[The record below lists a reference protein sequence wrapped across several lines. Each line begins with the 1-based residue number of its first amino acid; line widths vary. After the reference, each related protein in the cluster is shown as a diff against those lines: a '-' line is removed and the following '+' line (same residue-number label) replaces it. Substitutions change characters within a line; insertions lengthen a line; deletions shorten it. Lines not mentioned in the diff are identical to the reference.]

1 MTSDHRG
8 RARADRPDHPG
19 GEHEQAAEMQEMMRE
34 QHERWLWRD
43 WTSIVLGL
51 WLATSPV
58 TLGYRSAVMTWNDV
72 IAGMAIVVFGMIS
85 LSPRR
90 ELARWGICA
99 VGIWLLFAPLVFW
112 APDASA
118 YLNDTIVGAFAIAF
132 GVLVPMMP
140 GKAHHMV
147 MMAPGPDLPPG
158 WSYNPSTWL
167 QRAPPIALAFIAFF
181 AARYLAAY
189 QLGYIGRVWDPFFG
203 DGTRRVLES
212 EVSRAWP
219 ISDAGL
225 GALSYLLEALSGL
238 MGGVRR
244 WRTMPWMVAMFG
256 VLVVPLGVTSIVL
269 VILQPV
275 TVGAWCTICL
285 FTAVLMLLMIPF
297 AVDEVV
303 AMGQFLA
310 RSRREGKPFWRT
322 FWVGG
327 TLAERA
333 ADERSPALTAP
344 LAQTLPATAWGVS
357 VPWTLLASAGIGLWL
372 MFAPSVFNTGGAAAD
387 STHLVGALV
396 VTVAVTAV
404 AEVLRGARYLNV
416 LLGGWIALAPW
427 VLAGAPPAARWHD
440 LAVGA
445 LLLLLSLPRGRVRE
459 RYGSWDHYIR

>member
-1 MTSDHRG
+1 MTADHRG
-8 RARADRPDHPG
+8 RARADGPDHPG

-58 TLGYRSAVMTWNDV
+58 TLGYRSAAMTWNDV
-72 IAGMAIVVFGMIS
+72 IAGTAIVVFGVIS

-167 QRAPPIALAFIAFF
+167 QRAPPIALAFFAFF

-189 QLGYIGRVWDPFFG
+189 QLGYIGRVWDPFFS

-275 TVGAWCTICL
+275 TVGAWCTLCL
-285 FTAVLMLLMIPF
+285 FTAALMLLMIPF

-327 TLAERA
+327 TLDERA

-344 LAQTLPATAWGVS
+344 LSQTLPATVWGVS
-357 VPWTLLASAGIGLWL
+357 VRWTLLSSAVIGLWL
-372 MFAPSVFNTGGAAAD
+372 MFAPSVFNTSGAAAD

-396 VTVAVTAV
+396 VTVAVTAL
-404 AEVLRGARYLNV
+404 AEVLRGARYLTV

-427 VLAGAPPAARWHD
+427 VLAGASPAARWHD

-445 LLLLLSLPRGRVRE
+445 LLVLLSLPRGRVQE
-459 RYGSWDHYIR
+459 RYGNWDHYIR